1 LRRLFEA
8 TSALLGR
15 ERWAYVL
22 SLMIPFAVLD
32 LALKAASISSWPG
45 DPGLFGALGLMRS
58 DLLFVAG
65 YVIFWVG
72 AFALARRG
80 ISRAVVTVAFHATT
94 IFITLITAS
103 AHLYFRTTG
112 STLDYGIISFSLA
125 EFGEIWP
132 VLRSEISAPAVVVLA
147 AMLLYM
153 TLGPYVISRAVAR
166 RSSGTGASAAT
177 GDLSLESV
185 GVCVLAIGFASL
197 ALLPGGG
204 SAGAG
209 VSFARDEF
217 VNVLVT
223 GLEEGRTEELDLS
236 TTSGPLPKDS
246 PVGARL
252 EATEETEKRNVVI
265 IQLESVRARSVTP
278 YNEELKTT
286 PYLDEL
292 ASQSLLA
299 ERAYTTLPHTSKAI
313 TSINCGVDPNLTQI
327 VTESFPG
334 GVPAQCLPGLL
345 KEQGY
350 NSAFFQSATEEFED
364 RRGLV
369 DNFGYEEF
377 FPLESMVSDW
387 KRDTEGFQKAN
398 YFGLEDDVMLETSEQ
413 WLEQNDEGPFIA
425 TYLTV
430 TPHHQYL
437 APDTYGREDFA
448 EDEVLDDYLNSVRYE
463 DFFVKNLIQ
472 QYKDLGLY
480 EDTVFVIVGDHGEG
494 FEEHGR
500 SQHDDVIYEEG
511 LHVPLIVHDPQRF
524 EGGERVE
531 NLTNHLDILPTV
543 ADLLGFSVEGGKYP
557 GRSLL
562 EPIPDDRTLF
572 VSCYHDDRCLASI
585 RGDSKFIHHYGNQPD
600 ELFDLGKD
608 PLERDSLADERPDE
622 VEKRRNEVLLW
633 RQKVDETY
641 NR

>member
-1 LRRLFEA
+1 
-8 TSALLGR
+8 
-15 ERWAYVL
+15 
-22 SLMIPFAVLD
+22 
-32 LALKAASISSWPG
+32 
-45 DPGLFGALGLMRS
+45 
-58 DLLFVAG
+58 
-65 YVIFWVG
+65 
-72 AFALARRG
+72 
-80 ISRAVVTVAFHATT
+80 
-94 IFITLITAS
+94 
-103 AHLYFRTTG
+103 
-112 STLDYGIISFSLA
+112 
-125 EFGEIWP
+125 
-132 VLRSEISAPAVVVLA
+132 
-147 AMLLYM
+147 
-153 TLGPYVISRAVAR
+153 
-166 RSSGTGASAAT
+166 
-177 GDLSLESV
+177 
-185 GVCVLAIGFASL
+185 
-197 ALLPGGG
+197 
-204 SAGAG
+204 
-209 VSFARDEF
+209 
-217 VNVLVT
+217 
-223 GLEEGRTEELDLS
+223 
-236 TTSGPLPKDS
+236 
-246 PVGARL
+246 
-252 EATEETEKRNVVI
+252 VI

-278 YNEELKTT
+278 YNEELETT

-327 VTESFPG
+327 ITESFPG

-377 FPLESMVSDW
+377 FPLEAMVADW
-387 KRDTEGFQKAN
+387 KGGTEEFQEAN
-398 YFGLEDDVMLETSEQ
+398 YFGLEDDVMLEPSKN
-413 WLEQNDEGPFIA
+413 WLEKNGDSPFLA

-437 APDTYGREDFA
+437 APDTYGIEEFA
-448 EDEVLDDYLNSVRYE
+448 EDDTLNDYLNSVRYE
-463 DFFVKNLIQ
+463 DHFVENVIQ

-480 EDTVFVIVGDHGEG
+480 EDTIFVIVGDHGEG

-524 EGGERVE
+524 EDGERVE

-543 ADLLGFSVEGGKYP
+543 ADLLGFGIEGGKYP
-557 GRSLL
+557 GRSML

-600 ELFDLGKD
+600 ELFDLSED
-608 PLERDSLADERPDE
+608 PLERDSLADEQPDE

-633 RQKVDETY
+633 REKVDENY